1 MSEKVQLK
9 GGICELDFGYNAK
22 MRGYTTLMSDI
33 PKLGEIAPHLRRSY
47 EIKKDLNRMGNR
59 SSGHFK

>member
-1 MSEKVQLK
+1 MSENIQK
-9 GGICELDFGYNAK
+9 GYIRIADIMPFQDD
-22 MRGYTTLMSDI
+22 MRIADI